1 MSTPVLTCH
10 DVTKK
15 FGSTMAIDG
24 VTLAIEPGEVVGFV
38 GPNGAGKSTTIR
50 LIMGLAQPTSGTVS
64 LGVNRCEIG
73 YCPGEL
79 RLDDQLTVGHT
90 LRTWEVLRG
99 GVDPTWVEALTS
111 RFGLD
116 TKRRVRA
123 LSTGNRRKLG
133 LVGAFMARPAF
144 LVLDEPTN
152 GLAPLMQEVFATTLR
167 EAVDRDAT
175 VLLSSHILA
184 EVQHIATRVVAL
196 RGGQVVADAPLD
208 SFTAV
213 RTVDALVDASSSPP
227 DFTTLEGADKV
238 RVRGNR
244 VTFEWTG
251 DPDLL
256 VDKLRKCQLTALT
269 VGEPDL
275 EATLRSYYRA
285 V

>member
-1 MSTPVLTCH
+1 
-10 DVTKK
+10 
-15 FGSTMAIDG
+15 
-24 VTLAIEPGEVVGFV
+24 
-38 GPNGAGKSTTIR
+38 
-50 LIMGLAQPTSGTVS
+50 MGLAQPTSGTVS

-133 LVGAFMARPAF
+133 LVGAFMARPSF

-152 GLAPLMQEVFATTLR
+152 GLDPLMQEVFATTLR
-167 EAVDRDAT
+167 EAIAGGAT

-196 RGGQVVADAPLD
+196 RGGRVVADAPLN

-213 RTVDALVDASSSPP
+213 RTVDVLVDASSSPP

-251 DPDLL
+251 DPNVL

-275 EATLRSYYRA
+275 EATLRSYYCA

>member
-1 MSTPVLTCH
+1 
-10 DVTKK
+10 
-15 FGSTMAIDG
+15 
-24 VTLAIEPGEVVGFV
+24 
-38 GPNGAGKSTTIR
+38 
-50 LIMGLAQPTSGTVS
+50 MGLAQPTSGTVS

-99 GVDPTWVEALTS
+99 GVDPAWVKELTT

-116 TKRRVRA
+116 TTRRVRA

-152 GLAPLMQEVFATTLR
+152 GLDPLMQEVFATTLR
-167 EAVDRDAT
+167 EAIAGGAT

-184 EVQHIATRVVAL
+184 EVQHIATRVVAQ
-196 RGGQVVADAPLD
+196 RGGRVVADAPLD

-213 RTVDALVDASSSPP
+213 RTVDVLVDASSSPP
-227 DFTTLEGADKV
+227 GFTTLEGTDKV

-256 VDKLRKCQLTALT
+256 VDKLRKCKLTALT

-275 EATLRSYYRA
+275 EATLKSYYRA

>member
-15 FGSTMAIDG
+15 FSSTVAIDG

-133 LVGAFMARPAF
+133 LVGAFMARPSF

-152 GLAPLMQEVFATTLR
+152 GLAPLMQEVFATPLR
-167 EAVDRDAT
+167 EAIAGGAT

-196 RGGQVVADAPLD
+196 RGGRVVADAPLN

-213 RTVDALVDASSSPP
+213 RTVDVLVDASSSPP
-227 DFTTLEGADKV
+227 DFTTLEGTDKV

-251 DPDLL
+251 DPNVL